1 MSYAHR
7 FLESGPS
14 SIAVG
19 KVVCIGKNYRA
30 EPDEPV
36 NTADDIPV
44 LFFKP
49 ACALVPVAKQIKV
62 PDYSPCYYEVELAI
76 LIGSKLHRADENNV
90 KQGIAGYAV
99 ALDLTLKELLD
110 DLKQK
115 DRPWEMAKAFEG
127 ACPISP
133 FVRPDRLS
141 HPIDTNIQLSIN
153 GQVRQKASTGL
164 MIRNPFELVS
174 LISQYF
180 TLYPGD
186 VVLTGTPAGGG
197 LLPYEASLTIT
208 LNDCYEFQTT
218 VQAVSR
224 G

>member
-7 FLESGPS
+7 FYKSGPS
-14 SIAVG
+14 SLAVG
-19 KVVCIGKNYRA
+19 KVVCIGKNYLA
-30 EPDEPV
+30 EPHEPV
-36 NTADDIPV
+36 NTTDDFPV
-44 LFFKP
+44 LFMKP
-49 ACALVPVAKQIKV
+49 ACALVPMAKEVKV

-76 LIGSKLHRADENNV
+76 LIGSKLHRADEDNV

-115 DRPWEMAKAFEG
+115 GRPWEMAKAFEG

-133 FVRPDRLS
+133 FVKPNGLS
-141 HPIDTNIQLSIN
+141 HPKETNIQLAIN
-153 GQVRQKASTGL
+153 GRVRQKASTEL

-180 TLYPGD
+180 TLHPGD
-186 VVLTGTPAGGG
+186 VVLTGTPPGGG

>member
-7 FLESGPS
+7 FLNSSPS
-14 SIAVG
+14 TLAVG
-19 KVVCIGKNYRA
+19 KVVCIGMNYRA

-36 NTADDIPV
+36 YANDDFPV
-44 LFFKP
+44 IFMKP
-49 ACALVPVAKQIKV
+49 PGALVPVAKEVAV

-76 LIGSKLHRADENNV
+76 LIGAKLYQADEDNV
-90 KQGIAGYAV
+90 KQGIAGYAI

-115 DRPWEMAKAFEG
+115 GRPWEMAKAFEG

-133 FVRPDRLS
+133 FVKPDELS
-141 HPIDTNIQLSIN
+141 NPNDTTIQLAIN
-153 GQVRQKASTGL
+153 GNVRQKASTGL

-174 LISQYF
+174 LMSHYF
-180 TLYPGD
+180 TLHPGD

-197 LLPYEASLTIT
+197 LLPYAASLTIT

-218 VQAVSR
+218 VQALSMK
-224 G
+224 